1 MQIYPQMT
9 PKVMI
14 RQFQLYE
21 LKRNKWIVIV
31 LFTQGNIMI
40 NKTKQNSVSQLSSYN
55 HENTQWSPENNNTN
69 NQYRDMKRHIVYI
82 NSGRTKTETLN

>member
-1 MQIYPQMT
+1 MMTQVNAEQHTIPIPPTDRINSRHNNSYTSTVCKYPQMT
-9 PKVMI
+9 PKVLI

-40 NKTKQNSVSQLSSYN
+40 TKTKQNSVSQLSS
-55 HENTQWSPENNNTN
+55 
-69 NQYRDMKRHIVYI
+69 
-82 NSGRTKTETLN
+82 